1 MLLKTLFISIPVI
14 TYVNISKEFLT
25 RLERF
30 QMNSSILSFKRPAS
44 DWNEAFPVGNG
55 RMGAMVYGG
64 VATELLQLNEDSV
77 WYGGPK
83 DRVNPSAKEKLPL
96 IRQAIDEGRIKDAED
111 MCALALSGMPDT
123 QSHYETLCNLY
134 ILFDCENEE
143 FTDYLR
149 ELDIENSEV
158 RVSYKKDGVTFTR
171 NVIASFPDKVIAVK
185 LSADKRGKLSFR
197 TQLARGNITW
207 DFRSFREQVYRN
219 PGYNNCVDSIFN
231 PSDDMT
237 ILTGRCGGTGSPE
250 FACEI
255 KVMASGGKTASVG
268 NTLIVTDC
276 DEAVILIA
284 ATTEFYE
291 KDLKAYLDKTLL
303 DASARGIDSIWKDHL
318 KDYRSLY
325 NRTAFTLPDS
335 EWDIVRMFNFGKY
348 LTISG
353 SREGSQP
360 LNLQGIWNKDFDP
373 MWGSKF
379 TININVEMNY
389 WPCEVLDLPECHMPL
404 FDLLERMK
412 PRGEEV
418 AQKMY
423 GMRGFVA
430 HHNTDIWGDCAP
442 QDTCLSSTYW
452 VLGAAWLCLHVWE
465 HYRYTGDMDFLQ
477 EHFDAMIQAA
487 IFIVDYSVIDNG
499 SLVLSPTISPENE
512 YELPNGEKGCVCKG
526 AAMDDQIIRE
536 LFESVLA
543 AEDVLKTGAPEI
555 DEIREVLSLIKP
567 VMVGEDGRI
576 REWHGDVKE
585 TDPGHRHISHL
596 FGLFPGTSIK
606 GEELFAAA
614 SKTLKTRLESGG
626 GHTGWSRAWIINL
639 YAAMGNGEEAY
650 RHLRLLMENSL
661 LPNLF
666 DNHPPF
672 QIDGNF
678 GLVSGIVRMI
688 LGCDGEEIPALPK
701 EWKDGSVTGFK
712 LAGGDKIDLVWKEH
726 KVVNKRIY
734 KE

>member
-1 MLLKTLFISIPVI
+1 
-14 TYVNISKEFLT
+14 
-25 RLERF
+25 
-30 QMNSSILSFKRPAS
+30 MNSSILSFNRPAP

-55 RMGAMVYGG
+55 RMGAMVFGG

-77 WYGGPK
+77 WYGGPR

-111 MCALALSGMPDT
+111 LCALALSGMPDT

-134 ILFDCENEE
+134 ILFDYENEDAA
-143 FTDYLR
+143 DYSR
-149 ELDIENSEV
+149 ELDLENSEV
-158 RVSYKKDGVTFTR
+158 RVSFKKDGVTFSR

-185 LSADKRGKLSFR
+185 LSADRQGKLSFR

-207 DFRSFREQVYRN
+207 DFRSFRNQVYRN

-237 ILTGRCGGTGSPE
+237 ILTGRCGGSGSPE

-255 KVMASGGKTASVG
+255 KVITKGGSVESVG
-268 NTLIVTDC
+268 STLVVTDC

-291 KDLKAYLDKTLL
+291 NDLKGYLDKTLL
-303 DASARGIDSIWKDHL
+303 DASAKGAVCIWEDHL
-318 KDYRSLY
+318 KDYKSLY
-325 NRTAFTLPDS
+325 DRTVLTLPDS
-335 EWDIVRMFNFGKY
+335 EWDVVRMFNFGKY

-373 MWGSKF
+373 VWGSKF
-379 TININVEMNY
+379 TININAEMNY

-412 PRGEEV
+412 PRGVEV
-418 AQKMY
+418 ARKMY

-465 HYRYTGDMDFLQ
+465 HYKYTGDIDFLR
-477 EHFDAMIQAA
+477 EHFDTILQAA
-487 IFIVDYSVIDNG
+487 VFIVDYAVEDNG
-499 SLVLSPTISPENE
+499 CLVLSPTISPENE
-512 YELPNGEKGCVCKG
+512 YQLPNGEKGCVCKG
-526 AAMDDQIIRE
+526 SAMDDQIIRE
-536 LFESVLA
+536 LFESVLS
-543 AEDVLKTGAPEI
+543 AEDLLKTGAPEV
-555 DEIREVLSLIKP
+555 EEVRAALNRIKP
-567 VMVGEDGRI
+567 VAIGKDGRI
-576 REWHGDVKE
+576 LEWHGDVKE

-596 FGLFPGTSIK
+596 FGLFPGTSIR
-606 GEELFAAA
+606 GEELYAAA
-614 SKTLKTRLESGG
+614 FKTLEKRLESGS

-639 YAAMGNGEEAY
+639 YAAMGNGAEAY

-688 LGCDGEEIPALPK
+688 LGRDGEEIPALPK

-712 LAGGDKIDLVWKEH
+712 LAGGEKIDLVWKDG
-726 KVVNKRIY
+726 KVVNKRVY
-734 KE
+734 KGCLSMGQPVSHP

>member
-1 MLLKTLFISIPVI
+1 MDS
-14 TYVNISKEFLT
+14 SK
-25 RLERF
+25 
-30 QMNSSILSFKRPAS
+30 LSFNSPAS

-55 RMGAMVYGG
+55 RMGAMVFGG

-83 DRVNPSAKEKLPL
+83 DRINPSARENLPL
-96 IRQAIDEGRIKDAED
+96 IRKAIDEGRIKDAED
-111 MCALALSGMPDT
+111 LCALALSGIPDT

-134 ILFDCENEE
+134 ILFDYEDGEV
-143 FTDYLR
+143 TDYSR
-149 ELDIENSEV
+149 ELDISKSEV
-158 RVSYKKDGVTFTR
+158 RVSYKRDNVSYTR
-171 NVIASFPDKVIAVK
+171 NVIASYPDKVIAVR
-185 LSADKRGKLSFR
+185 LSADKKGKISFR

-219 PGYNNCVDSIFN
+219 PGYNSRVDAIYN
-231 PSDDMT
+231 PADDMT
-237 ILTGRCGGTGSPE
+237 VLTGRCGGADSPE

-255 KVMASGGKTASVG
+255 KVVATGGSIVSIG
-268 NTLIVTDC
+268 NTLVVDNA
-276 DEAVILIA
+276 DEALILIA
-284 ATTEFYE
+284 ATTSFYE
-291 KDLKAYLDKTLL
+291 KDIKGYLDKTLEN
-303 DASARGIDSIWKDHL
+303 AAAKGIEKIREDHFE
-318 KDYRSLY
+318 DYRALYERTELSL
-325 NRTAFTLPDS
+325 PSS
-335 EWDIVRMFNFGKY
+335 EQDVVRMFNFGKY
-348 LTISG
+348 LMISG

-373 MWGSKF
+373 MWGSKY
-379 TININVEMNY
+379 TININTEMNY
-389 WPCEVLDLPECHMPL
+389 WPCEVLDLPECHLPL

-412 PRGEEV
+412 PRGEET
-418 AQKMY
+418 ARRMY

-465 HYRYTGDMDFLQ
+465 HFIYTGDVDFLR
-477 EHFDAMIQAA
+477 EHFDAMLQAA
-487 IFIVDYSVIDNG
+487 VFIVDYSIVDDG
-499 SLVLSPTISPENE
+499 YLVLSPTISPENE

-526 AAMDDQIIRE
+526 ASMDDQIIRE
-536 LFESVLA
+536 LFECVLV
-543 AEDVLKTGAPEI
+543 AEEVLRTGVPEI
-555 DEIREVLSLIKP
+555 EEIRNSMDLIKP
-567 VMVGEDGRI
+567 VTVGEDGRI
-576 REWHGDVKE
+576 LEWHGDVKE

-596 FGLFPGTSIK
+596 FGLFPGTSIS

-614 SKTLKTRLESGG
+614 AKTLDMRLASGG

-639 YAAMGNGEEAY
+639 YAAMGKGDEAY
-650 RHLRLLMENSL
+650 KHVRLLMERSL

-688 LGCDGEEIPALPK
+688 LGREGEELPALPP
-701 EWKDGSVTGFK
+701 EWASGSVRGFK
-712 LAGGDKIDLVWKEH
+712 LPGGDKIDLVWEDH
-726 KVVNKRIY
+726 KVISRRIY
-734 KE
+734 R